1 MERTIKLYFSYL
13 LFLVGTSANAQKK
26 QEFNLETVKQ
36 LHDFFSYTPAR
47 SPLIFAHRGGAAV
60 GLPENCIA
68 TFEHTIQ
75 TVTPFFEIDPR
86 LTKDSVMVILHDS
99 TLDRTTNG
107 KGKLNDYTLAEI
119 KKLRLK
125 DANGNLTEHQ
135 IPTLEET
142 IRWAKGKCILM
153 LDRKD
158 VPLAMLAQKIK
169 EWNATAQVI
178 LSAYDLTEAKFHYAQ
193 NKDIMLEAFIK
204 NPEQVA
210 AYDQSGIPWKNI
222 IAYVSQPKKK
232 EFYDLLHSKGV
243 MAMVYTATVVE
254 KEKDENLRKQAY
266 ANIINTGGD
275 IILAD
280 KVKEVSS
287 VISGIKTSK
296 N

>member
-1 MERTIKLYFSYL
+1 MLIGINTK
-13 LFLVGTSANAQKK
+13 AQQKK
-26 QEFNLETVKQ
+26 EFKLQTVKQ
-36 LHDFFSYTPAR
+36 LHDFFSYAPSR
-47 SPLIFAHRGGAAV
+47 EPLIFAHRGGAAI

-68 TFEHTIQ
+68 TFEYTIK
-75 TVTPFFEIDPR
+75 TVTSFFEIDPR
-86 LTKDSVMVILHDS
+86 LTKDSVMVVLHDA

-107 KGKLNDYTLAEI
+107 KGNLKDYTLAEV

-125 DANGNLTEHQ
+125 DASGNLTDHQ

-142 IRWAKGKCILM
+142 IKWAKGKCILM

-158 VPLAMLAQKIK
+158 VPLAMLANKIK
-169 EWNATAQVI
+169 EWKATAQVI
-178 LSAYDLTEAKFHYAQ
+178 LSAYDLEEAKFHYSQ
-193 NKDIMLEAFIK
+193 NQDIMLEAFIK

-232 EFYDLLHSKGV
+232 EFYDLLHARGV
-243 MAMVYTATVVE
+243 MAMVYTSTVVE
-254 KEKDENLRKQAY
+254 KEKDEVLRKQAY
-266 ANIINTGGD
+266 RDIINTGGD

-287 VISGIKTSK
+287 VISDMKTPK